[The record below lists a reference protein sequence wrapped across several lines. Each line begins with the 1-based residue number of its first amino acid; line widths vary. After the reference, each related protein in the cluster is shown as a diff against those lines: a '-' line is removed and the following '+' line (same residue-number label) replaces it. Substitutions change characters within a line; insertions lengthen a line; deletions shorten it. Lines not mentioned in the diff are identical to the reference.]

1 MSEHEL
7 ESKNFD
13 PDFEPVVNHSGNTSF
28 ADVLASRMQRRTVM
42 KGTMGA
48 ALAGIMGVGL
58 AGCGSD
64 SDSSSADTD
73 LKPAPG
79 GDVGGNVDQPEIN
92 TALGFQAV
100 PVSGANTVVVPEG
113 YKAEAFLPWG
123 QPILRDPVTGELP
136 AYKPDG
142 TNTGAEQ
149 ELQVGMH
156 RSEEHTSELQ
166 SRPHLVC
173 RLLLEKKKNKH

>member
-28 ADVLASRMQRRTVM
+28 ADVLASRMPRRTVM

-64 SDSSSADTD
+64 SDYSSADTD
-73 LKPAPG
+73 LK
-79 GDVGGNVDQPEIN
+79 
-92 TALGFQAV
+92 
-100 PVSGANTVVVPEG
+100 
-113 YKAEAFLPWG
+113 
-123 QPILRDPVTGELP
+123 
-136 AYKPDG
+136 
-142 TNTGAEQ
+142 
-149 ELQVGMH
+149 

-173 RLLLEKKKNKH
+173 RLLLQKK